1 MSIYV
6 YLSIFLCCRKGVKL
20 NFVEIGYLFN
30 IKDYYIIFIFFV
42 IRNVKYIEFKVFY
55 V

>member
-1 MSIYV
+1 MYILMSIYV

-30 IKDYYIIFIFFV
+30 IKDIILLFLYIWLYI
-42 IRNVKYIEFKVFY
+42 KYNE
-55 V
+55 